1 MLLVTHHLELK
12 VELQQYLFLQLFH
25 LLEVEVVEV
34 TLIHPFLQTNVEKM
48 EDQVVEVL
56 LQVMEVQE
64 ILLLQVQ
71 HKELTVVMEL
81 VMVFMA
87 LVLVEEVVVELPLQ
101 VQMLVLDQFQM
112 QVMEVQVHLI
122 QF

>member
-1 MLLVTHHLELK
+1 V
-12 VELQQYLFLQLFH
+12 
-25 LLEVEVVEV
+25 VEVVEV
-34 TLIHPFLQTNVEKM
+34 ILIHLELINVEKM
-48 EDQVVEVL
+48 EDLVVVLVGKVVED
-56 LQVMEVQE
+56 QE
-64 ILLLQVQ
+64 IPHQQV
-71 HKELTVVMEL
+71 HLKVMVVVMEL
-81 VMVFMA
+81 VMVSMA